1 MDALLYITGCEI
13 LPALLRR
20 GRLGECDAQAVNV
33 INAVLVHLELVC
45 RVNEGVKYLAQHNFA
60 ATSLLVCS
68 VTKGVDHLTIA
79 SILLRIHDYSEQGR
93 DAIKFAE
100 QSYRRMIA
108 LHATWEA
115 KDATLERRRLDA
127 TLQTADLTKKELESE
142 SVTANGEASPAYA
155 SFTEATVA
163 RNLVRSR
170 PFDDLL
176 RNLESQESEMLS
188 VTTVTATTQSE
199 QNAKG
204 NEEASVR
211 KQWMQSKA
219 AHFAAASRPISAVN
233 SDDCHRLLQSTV
245 DDAEN
250 IRNEIRQLHHEV
262 AGLVNGVSKDVF
274 GTLTKRALFAE
285 TRRFSTRASLLK
297 LPNQQIFQA
306 GRNAWT
312 CFALQVIYN
321 SQLAACTDAVFGY
334 SMLYPYTDNFLDD
347 PEILLSEK
355 WKFQLAFE
363 RRLQGVH
370 SEKDMPD
377 FVAGQKAFEMVGLI
391 ENDWDRAQV
400 PEVFLA
406 LVAINDAQTW
416 SLFQHQHEMS
426 EHASELSHSKLLEQ
440 SVYKGGTSVLA
451 DAHMVDGS
459 VGLMQSAFA
468 FALGYGLQIVDDL
481 QDTFEDLE
489 ACQHT
494 IFTIAHVLNSSNNNK
509 RNSAGASSSTAFGD
523 AYARRLAWYLH
534 YVCHSAKAESID
546 AALREILI
554 KMTWNMVL
562 KAIARAPALFSEQ
575 FQKEWRTLGPLP
587 AEKMA
592 QLQSLKTLHELAITD
607 RI

>member
-1 MDALLYITGCEI
+1 MTRYSRVRQLQNLQECRRCNTVSTGLE
-13 LPALLRR
+13 AQLR
-20 GRLGECDAQAVNV
+20 
-33 INAVLVHLELVC
+33 
-45 RVNEGVKYLAQHNFA
+45 
-60 ATSLLVCS
+60 S
-68 VTKGVDHLTIA
+68 
-79 SILLRIHDYSEQGR
+79 
-93 DAIKFAE
+93 
-100 QSYRRMIA
+100 
-108 LHATWEA
+108 
-115 KDATLERRRLDA
+115 
-127 TLQTADLTKKELESE
+127 
-142 SVTANGEASPAYA
+142 
-155 SFTEATVA
+155 
-163 RNLVRSR
+163 
-170 PFDDLL
+170 
-176 RNLESQESEMLS
+176 
-188 VTTVTATTQSE
+188 VTATTQSE